1 MSKLI
6 ERLEKLDAPLLQPL
20 GFGAIRT
27 QTKPASMLL
36 IALADAEA
44 TETLTR
50 LPVEFCVLA
59 APSIADGEAVN
70 NNLGDVLWG
79 LWPGTVAKES
89 LDDLKEQG
97 GDFFIFSELDAPAE
111 VLAGE
116 ELGRLI
122 AIPADFPEELGR
134 SLEEIPVEA
143 VLLTGLEDAE
153 PLSVKNLM
161 QVRSIRDLTSKPLLL
176 LRSCLLSQGE
186 LTVLQDAGVQ
196 AIVLDL
202 RQMQVEDALR
212 VKEAIDNLPPRKT
225 KRDQPTPT
233 LPRMASM
240 ETAHQHEH
248 EEDPDD
254 DRLL

>member
-6 ERLEKLDAPLLQPL
+6 ERLEKLDAPSLQPL

-36 IALADAEA
+36 IALADAEV

-50 LPVEFCVLA
+50 LQVEFCVLA

-161 QVRSIRDLTSKPLLL
+161 QVRSIRDHHLEAFAPADVSPAEPGRVDCAPGCT
-176 LRSCLLSQGE
+176 
-186 LTVLQDAGVQ
+186 GVQ
-196 AIVLDL
+196 AIVLDV

-225 KRDQPTPT
+225 KRDQPAPT
-233 LPRMASM
+233 LPRMAPM
-240 ETAHQHEH
+240 EAAHHHEH

-254 DRLL
+254 RGV